1 MAKELKI
8 KVNKKLWED
17 VQTRSAEFSMSV
29 QDYVTELLER
39 NLYPERF
46 PQISEDQ
53 REKIW
58 EAMQVIEEALEDMT
72 DVLQEDYEQVEGGAE
87 LTMEQC
93 PGYPEDPRSRSAPR
107 PAGSGRR
114 PHRQFALTARWL

>member
-1 MAKELKI
+1 MAKELTI

-72 DVLQEDYEQVEGGAE
+72 DDLQEDYEQVEGGAE
-87 LTMEQC
+87 LTMEQ
-93 PGYPEDPRSRSAPR
+93 
-107 PAGSGRR
+107 
-114 PHRQFALTARWL
+114 

>member
-87 LTMEQC
+87 LTMEQ
-93 PGYPEDPRSRSAPR
+93 
-107 PAGSGRR
+107 
-114 PHRQFALTARWL
+114 

>member
-58 EAMQVIEEALEDMT
+58 ETMQVIEEALEDMT

-87 LTMEQC
+87 LTMEQ
-93 PGYPEDPRSRSAPR
+93 
-107 PAGSGRR
+107 
-114 PHRQFALTARWL
+114 